1 MTPLARRERERERE
15 RESIFEEH
23 SKIKFIHSW
32 REAKVRKKGK
42 KKKKHRNKKA
52 SLVWGF
58 CKKQNC
64 YFLITYLKNTIF
76 LKII

>member
-32 REAKVRKKGK
+32 REARVRKKRK
-42 KKKKHRNKKA
+42 KKKAQK
-52 SLVWGF
+52 
-58 CKKQNC
+58 
-64 YFLITYLKNTIF
+64 
-76 LKII
+76 